1 MMIHYLAGYTRY
13 RNEGG
18 KAIDSYAARE
28 YDPEDAAYSAEPVSS
43 GQGAID
49 THKDKYTITITGKD
63 GKKED
68 VLMDMHIK
76 TGKGKGDNMLRIY
89 FFYSPEL
96 KKSVIGYMPGHL
108 PTRKDG
114 H

>member
-63 GKKED
+63 G
-68 VLMDMHIK
+68 H
-76 TGKGKGDNMLRIY
+76 
-89 FFYSPEL
+89 
-96 KKSVIGYMPGHL
+96 
-108 PTRKDG
+108 
-114 H
+114 